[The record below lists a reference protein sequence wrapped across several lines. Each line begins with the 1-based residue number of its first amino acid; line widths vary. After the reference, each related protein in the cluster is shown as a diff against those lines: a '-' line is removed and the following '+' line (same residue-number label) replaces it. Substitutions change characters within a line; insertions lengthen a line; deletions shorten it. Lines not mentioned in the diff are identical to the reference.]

1 MSYRVKIDSFE
12 GPFDLLLQ
20 LVNDKKVDIGSVSIT
35 EIIDQYLEQ
44 VSHMQQ
50 VDLDVATD
58 FLLVAASLLKIKTD
72 MLLRLEPDEIDE
84 EIEELSP
91 SEAKELLINRLLV
104 YKQFKDASINL
115 EKINNQNNKMIPRMS
130 GWDPQFSD
138 MMPNFLKNVTLDG
151 LGNLASSLFSRRNE
165 FLLDAAH
172 IAAKPIPVVAY
183 VKTIYSRIAN
193 KKTMNF
199 SELIDKEASIQVVVV
214 NFLAMLELY
223 KHNYID
229 IKQKKNKSDIEI
241 KLIDGSGELDL
252 DNIDIED
259 FDN

>member
-84 EIEELSP
+84 EIEDLSP

-130 GWDPQFSD
+130 G
-138 MMPNFLKNVTLDG
+138 
-151 LGNLASSLFSRRNE
+151 
-165 FLLDAAH
+165 
-172 IAAKPIPVVAY
+172 
-183 VKTIYSRIAN
+183 
-193 KKTMNF
+193 
-199 SELIDKEASIQVVVV
+199 
-214 NFLAMLELY
+214 
-223 KHNYID
+223 
-229 IKQKKNKSDIEI
+229 
-241 KLIDGSGELDL
+241 
-252 DNIDIED
+252 
-259 FDN
+259 